1 MESEKFDRRMCRE
14 LFGGEL
20 DATEEPDEDMLE
32 KSQARQHWDWLHQ
45 LNERDW
51 CSLQKVMHTSK
62 RMENLCKTRKNM
74 FLPIREGL
82 TMALLEMQL
91 LKERMKSNDCYIEHF
106 KYYLRDKKVQ
116 KIKEVRLAKKGVWDK
131 CT

>member
-1 MESEKFDRRMCRE
+1 
-14 LFGGEL
+14 
-20 DATEEPDEDMLE
+20 
-32 KSQARQHWDWLHQ
+32 
-45 LNERDW
+45 
-51 CSLQKVMHTSK
+51 MHTSK